1 MIRKWKTQC
10 DREVRG
16 ERALVSET
24 ALSLLPILWEA
35 NEQKIADAGGLA
47 AWNALSAD
55 EQIVRNADAHKKVC
69 LHLGENEFEA
79 LSAGEKREVE
89 FLLWAGCCMHKEMNS
104 VKGGNAAMMVYW
116 EKEGLQGPVKLMNK
130 DNAAAASGGSS
141 AAQKR
146 AGDVSQGGGVKAAN
160 LAGALFNHKDDK
172 KGQQDTVRIF
182 FESVIGYMIRF
193 PDTSNTRY
201 QSHCEAAAVLLV
213 YLPLFVEF
221 LELVR
226 DKKETGTFN
235 HMEQN
240 VYKALHDIPT
250 LTELCVLVLYAQAIS
265 HPYMRQVRGPGQ
277 ETTNILTLGPLHE
290 KVKAHIRQIIENPD
304 LLLAPDASYESGAL
318 DGKVWERPEAFYAVQ
333 AMLSTLPHIR
343 GALIA
348 FFKGALETWERFTA
362 EFASGGDIATAS
374 AKEHEGAFMNPCN
387 DHNEGALGSF
397 RVGTRRAPNMALG
410 SWNSRA
416 MYKKNGTREFSR
428 KFLNKNNHAFI
439 RKMAR
444 RLDSSGLER
453 KRRQEQA
460 KADREAAER
469 KRKQTAIRK
478 SKKDAANAR
487 IDATQ
492 PILDTAALKANP
504 CKILVPELKLQLA
517 WYRRQDTAIPKV
529 SQLKNK
535 EMMRQALIEVIE
547 RHNNGLVMSLSSPT
561 EGIMEEGLME
571 GDSDYDSDTGM
582 DCD

>member
-1 MIRKWKTQC
+1 V
-10 DREVRG
+10 E
-16 ERALVSET
+16 
-24 ALSLLPILWEA
+24 
-35 NEQKIADAGGLA
+35 
-47 AWNALSAD
+47 
-55 EQIVRNADAHKKVC
+55 
-69 LHLGENEFEA
+69 
-79 LSAGEKREVE
+79 EKREAE

-104 VKGGNAAMMVYW
+104 VKGGNAAMMAYW
-116 EKEGLQGPVKLMNK
+116 EKEGLSGPVKLMNK

-141 AAQKR
+141 AAKKR

-172 KGQQDTVRIF
+172 KGQQDTLRIF

-213 YLPLFVEF
+213 YLPLFLEF

-226 DKKETGTFN
+226 NKKETGTFN

-240 VYKALHDIPT
+240 VYKALRDIPT

-277 ETTNILTLGPLHE
+277 EKTNILTLGPLHE
-290 KVKAHIRQIIENPD
+290 KVKAHIRKIIENPD

-348 FFKGALETWERFTA
+348 FFKGALETWERFSA

-374 AKEHEGAFMNPCN
+374 AKELEGAFMNPCN

-397 RVGTRRAPNMALG
+397 RVGIRKAPNMTLS

-416 MYKKNGTREFSR
+416 MYKKNGTRDFSR
-428 KFLNKNNHAFI
+428 KFLNKNNHTFI

-453 KRRQEQA
+453 KHRQEQA
-460 KADREAAER
+460 KADREAAEK
-469 KRKQTAIRK
+469 KRKQMEIRK
-478 SKKDAANAR
+478 NKKDAANAR
-487 IDATQ
+487 VDATE
-492 PILDTAALKANP
+492 PILDTAALKASP

-517 WYRRQDTAIPKV
+517 WYRRQDSAIPKV

-535 EMMRQALIEVIE
+535 EMMRQALIEAIE
-547 RHNNGLVMSLSSPT
+547 RHQNGLSMSGTGGT
-561 EGIMEEGLME
+561 EEDEHMED
-571 GDSDYDSDTGM
+571 DSDCESETAM